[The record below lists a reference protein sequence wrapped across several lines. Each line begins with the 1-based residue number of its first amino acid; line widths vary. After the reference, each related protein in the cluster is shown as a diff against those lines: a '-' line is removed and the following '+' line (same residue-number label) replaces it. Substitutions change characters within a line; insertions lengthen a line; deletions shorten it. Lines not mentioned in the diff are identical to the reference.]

1 MTLHMWEYLS
11 APTPTL
17 PEAALLWT
25 ARHSLTGLYLEQPLS
40 RRHLVEC
47 FADPIL
53 KPLIISFAKGLEN
66 YVAAW
71 WR

>member
-1 MTLHMWEYLS
+1 MMLHMCEYLS

-25 ARHSLTGLYLEQPLS
+25 ARLSLTGLYPEQLLS
-40 RRHLVEC
+40 RRHSVER
-47 FADPIL
+47 FAVPIL
-53 KPLIISFAKGLEN
+53 KPLIISFALGLEN

>member
-1 MTLHMWEYLS
+1 MRDYLS

-17 PEAALLWT
+17 PEAALLRT
-25 ARHSLTGLYLEQPLS
+25 ARHSLTGLHPEQPLS
-40 RRHLVEC
+40 RRHLAEC
-47 FADPIL
+47 FAVPIL
-53 KPLIISFAKGLEN
+53 KPLIIPFASGLGN